1 MGILTGAMKAQAEAM
16 RDRTLIPGLFDI
28 VRDSLQNSD
37 YGESASTSTI
47 ASGVKLRFRPMTA
60 DELPEVL
67 RTVTKRV
74 WKVIL
79 KPDQDITANDRL
91 KRVSDNKTYEVLA
104 VVEDPAGDAMGKYAI
119 VARDVQ

>member
-16 RDRTLIPGLFDI
+16 RDRTLISGLFDI
-28 VRDSLQNSD
+28 VRDSLQTSD
-37 YGESASTSTI
+37 YGESASPSVL
-47 ASGVKLRFRPMTA
+47 ASGVPLRFRPMTA
-60 DELPEVL
+60 DELPEAL
-67 RTVTKRV
+67 RTLTKRV

-79 KPDQDITANDRL
+79 KPGQDIASSDRL
-91 KRVSDNKTYEVLA
+91 KRVSDSKSYEVLA